1 MLDVSCNVQ
10 LAPADISLRAR
21 LLLPALPVLP
31 ALDVL
36 DGVQRVHVDVL

>member
-21 LLLPALPVLP
+21 LLLPALPVL
-31 ALDVL
+31 DVL
-36 DGVQRVHVDVL
+36 DGVQRVHIDVL

>member
-21 LLLPALPVLP
+21 LLLPAL
-31 ALDVL
+31 DVL